1 MKNSVNLSLAL
12 LLLLLFS
19 SCGVQSP
26 RGFYAEPPIATKP
39 IKTLRP
45 LLNPEHGIAKYN
57 LSIDFRKQNLSGM
70 LLIHQESAGVFRML
84 FSSFFG
90 LSIFDLTITQSGLQ
104 INHCIEPLQ
113 NKKLLRLLERD
124 FALLLGIELGQANS
138 IERFIHPQDRSLELY
153 LSKALAGKA
162 YYLKT
167 TDCPIAQ
174 QVIFGTGIA
183 KGVIRNISP
192 PCERPS
198 AIELEHPWL
207 KLRLFIEVLE
217 EQELL

>member
-1 MKNSVNLSLAL
+1 MKNSVYLSLAL

-26 RGFYAEPPIATKP
+26 RGFHAEPPSETKP
-39 IKTLRP
+39 IMVLRP
-45 LLNPEHGIAKYN
+45 LLNPEHGVAKYN
-57 LSIDFRKQNLSGM
+57 LYIDFRKQNLSGM
-70 LLIHQESAGVFRML
+70 LLINQESAGVFRMF

-90 LSIFDLTITQSGLQ
+90 LSIFDLTISQSGLQ
-104 INHCIEPLQ
+104 INQCIEPLQ
-113 NKKLLRLLERD
+113 NKKLLKLLERD

-138 IERFIHPQDRSLELY
+138 IERLIHPKDDYLELY
-153 LSKALAGKA
+153 LSKAPAGKA
-162 YYLKT
+162 FYLKT

-174 QVIFGTGIA
+174 QVNFGAGIA
-183 KGVIRNISP
+183 KGVIRNFSP